1 MKIPAKGF
9 THGGKF
15 HADDVFS
22 TALLQIL
29 RPDIQVTRG
38 FVVPDD
44 FDGIVYDVGG
54 GMFDHHS
61 EPRECR
67 PNGVPYAAFGLLWR
81 VLGAQLVGEHQA
93 RLLDENF
100 IQPLD
105 LNDNTG
111 EQNSLADAI
120 GSFNPLWDSKDD
132 PDECFWRAVP
142 VAKQILE
149 NEIAAANA
157 VNRADDT
164 VRRAY
169 ANMRDGIVV
178 LPAYMPWKNG
188 LYKTDAIFVVYPS
201 QRGGY
206 SAQCVNDHR
215 TKRSKQP
222 FPVAWVYL
230 LRCPD
235 GSLYGGWTNDLARRL
250 KAHRSG
256 KGGAKYTKSHGR
268 DAVRLAYA
276 EKCADKSAALKR
288 EAALKK
294 LPKAEKEALAA
305 KWAADNKITLRM
317 ATPDDAAAVCA
328 LYNWYVRHGVQT
340 FQYTPSTVEEYREN
354 IAHTLQNAPFL
365 LAESADG
372 RLQGFACAHLWHER
386 EAYAWDV
393 ETTAYCAPDCI
404 GQGVGGRLYRALIAL
419 LKKQGYYNAFA
430 LVTGSNCQSNNFHK
444 ALGFTQMGIEKR
456 TGYKFG
462 QWLDLDY
469 WELPLQ
475 NGEGEPQPV
484 RKQLTAEE
492 IEDVLG

>member
-81 VLGAQLVGEHQA
+81 LLGAQLVGEHQA

-132 PDECFWRAVP
+132 PDVCFWRAVP

-157 VNRADDT
+157 VTRADDT
-164 VRRAY
+164 VRRAARLY
-169 ANMRDGIVV
+169 AVEKRPVQDRRDLCR
-178 LPAYMPWKNG
+178 LP
-188 LYKTDAIFVVYPS
+188 
-201 QRGGY
+201 
-206 SAQCVNDHR
+206 
-215 TKRSKQP
+215 QP
-222 FPVAWVYL
+222 
-230 LRCPD
+230 
-235 GSLYGGWTNDLARRL
+235 ARRL
-250 KAHRSG
+250 QC
-256 KGGAKYTKSHGR
+256 
-268 DAVRLAYA
+268 AVRQRPPHQAQQ
-276 EKCADKSAALKR
+276 
-288 EAALKK
+288 
-294 LPKAEKEALAA
+294 
-305 KWAADNKITLRM
+305 
-317 ATPDDAAAVCA
+317 AAVPGG
-328 LYNWYVRHGVQT
+328 L
-340 FQYTPSTVEEYREN
+340 
-354 IAHTLQNAPFL
+354 
-365 LAESADG
+365 G
-372 RLQGFACAHLWHER
+372 R
-386 EAYAWDV
+386 
-393 ETTAYCAPDCI
+393 
-404 GQGVGGRLYRALIAL
+404 
-419 LKKQGYYNAFA
+419 
-430 LVTGSNCQSNNFHK
+430 
-444 ALGFTQMGIEKR
+444 
-456 TGYKFG
+456 
-462 QWLDLDY
+462 
-469 WELPLQ
+469 
-475 NGEGEPQPV
+475 
-484 RKQLTAEE
+484 
-492 IEDVLG
+492 